1 MLDRTADALRIGKE
15 ADMTDVLSERRRPLA
30 RMALAFAALVL
41 FALLGTPVS
50 AQITLAG
57 STPEDGAALDG
68 PVRTVRVWFDLAPPV
83 EGSTLEISGPGN
95 RATIEGL
102 HTMGEND
109 LMGRVTGPMP
119 NGEWTMTWTVDRA
132 DSEQQSGTITFAV
145 QRPPR

>member
-1 MLDRTADALRIGKE
+1 
-15 ADMTDVLSERRRPLA
+15 MTDVLSGWRIPFTRT
-30 RMALAFAALVL
+30 ALPFAAVAL
-41 FALLGTPVS
+41 FALLATPVS

-83 EGSTLEISGPGN
+83 EGSTLEIFGPGN

-132 DSEQQSGTITFAV
+132 DGEKQSGTVTFTV

>member
-1 MLDRTADALRIGKE
+1 
-15 ADMTDVLSERRRPLA
+15 MTDVLSERRRPLT
-30 RMALAFAALVL
+30 RMARAFAAVAL
-41 FALLGTPVS
+41 FALLATPVS

-95 RATIEGL
+95 RARIEGL

-132 DSEQQSGTITFAV
+132 DSEKQSGTVTFTV